1 MLSAVRRDRRFYT
14 AVTVI
19 LTVLTAVTA
28 VTAVKIL
35 SAVPCR
41 RDRDREG
48 IKNFSRFA
56 SLAALKSRVKFFFV
70 ARRSQK
76 GPKRG
81 QTAKPR

>member
-56 SLAALKSRVKFFFV
+56 SLAAFKLRVKKFFAARF
-70 ARRSQK
+70 ARRLK
-76 GPKRG
+76 IEG
-81 QTAKPR
+81 